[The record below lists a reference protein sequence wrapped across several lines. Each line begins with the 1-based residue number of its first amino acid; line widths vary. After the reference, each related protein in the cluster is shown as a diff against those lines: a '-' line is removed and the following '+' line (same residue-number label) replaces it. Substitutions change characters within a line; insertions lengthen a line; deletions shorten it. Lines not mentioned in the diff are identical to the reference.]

1 MREAQTYIF
10 ICMCTA
16 LAITISIPNV
26 HGAIGLAGGA
36 ANKTE
41 YANNSVIVRFKST
54 ARSTSVFASG
64 LQAADPV
71 LSRSL
76 AMSSNMR
83 GGSLSTPSSI
93 YKRTNLYRI
102 TDGSSVE
109 KKVAELKALPDVA
122 LAEPNR
128 LVTIMKTP
136 SDGQYIYQWHL
147 PKIAAPVA
155 WDTVTG
161 SKHVKV
167 CVIDSGAR
175 IDHPDL
181 AANIIKGW
189 NVMKSESD
197 PEFYNFNDTLG
208 HGTHV
213 AGLTAAVGNNARGIS
228 GVSWQIGLLICKFI
242 SDSGTG
248 AIWDA
253 IFCMRLCEEEGAL
266 IYNNSW
272 GGLTTPDSLGDEIA
286 ALEASGGL
294 FVAAAGNNASNLDLY
309 PRYPASYDS
318 PNQITVAATTPSD
331 NRAGF
336 SDYGPNTVH
345 IAAPGEGLLSTTHD
359 GGYGQLSGTS
369 MATPV
374 VAGAA
379 ALLQAM
385 SLNANGTP
393 LSPSRIRSI
402 LMETVDP
409 MPWGGLSTI
418 SKGRLNVAKA
428 VMQLKAEL
436 GGYTAPPKPAAVVPP
451 APMLPQAARN
461 PPSPPAP
468 EIPSSNLNTTV
479 STPECGTSALRGQT
493 AFQSSVSNSY
503 NASYALNGDCRNDM
517 SEYFSSCAVTD
528 PSLSNPWWTAPLP
541 ERTDVVA
548 VSITTRADCCWNAIG
563 GAIIY
568 IGNGAWTSAD
578 SRASFTECG
587 RVAAEGIPRGQRTT
601 ITCNSPTKGS
611 SVAIY
616 LPKLK
621 TSLILCEVDVTLAEA
636 GGDSIAS
643 LPKAA
648 TAAGVSGRGPK
659 AQALA
664 VMNSE
669 QGSAKRKRLR
679 SILSAI

>member
-1 MREAQTYIF
+1 M
-10 ICMCTA
+10 
-16 LAITISIPNV
+16 
-26 HGAIGLAGGA
+26 
-36 ANKTE
+36 
-41 YANNSVIVRFKST
+41 
-54 ARSTSVFASG
+54 
-64 LQAADPV
+64 
-71 LSRSL
+71 
-76 AMSSNMR
+76 
-83 GGSLSTPSSI
+83 
-93 YKRTNLYRI
+93 
-102 TDGSSVE
+102 E
-109 KKVAELKALPDVA
+109 KKIAELKALPDVD
-122 LAEPNR
+122 LAEPNH

-136 SDGQYIYQWHL
+136 SDGKYNYQWHL

-161 SKHVKV
+161 SNNVKV

-189 NVMKSESD
+189 NTMKSESD
-197 PEFYNFNDTLG
+197 PEFVNYNDTLG

-213 AGLTAAVGNNARGIS
+213 AGLTAAVGNNARGVS

-242 SDSGTG
+242 GDSGTG

-272 GGLTTPDSLGDEIA
+272 GGLSTPDSLGDEIA

-294 FVAAAGNNASNLDLY
+294 FVAAAGNSGSNLDEY
-309 PRYPASYDS
+309 PQYPASYDS
-318 PNQITVAATTPSD
+318 PNQITVAATTSSD
-331 NRAGF
+331 NKAGF
-336 SDYGPNTVH
+336 SDYGPQTVH
-345 IAAPGEGLLSTTHD
+345 IAAPGEGVLSTTSD
-359 GGYGQLSGTS
+359 GGYGQMSGTS

-393 LSPSRIRSI
+393 LTPSRIRSL
-402 LMETVDP
+402 LMETVDS
-409 MPWGGLSTI
+409 MPWGGLATI
-418 SKGRLNVAKA
+418 SGGRLNVAKA
-428 VMQLKAEL
+428 VTQLKAEL
-436 GGYTAPPKPAAVVPP
+436 GGYTAPPKPDAVVPLT
-451 APMLPQAARN
+451 PMLPQTERN
-461 PPSPPAP
+461 PPSPPVS
-468 EIPSSNLNTTV
+468 ETPSSDLNTTA

-503 NASYALNGDCRNDM
+503 NASYAVNGDCRNDM
-517 SEYFSSCAVTD
+517 SEYFSSCAATD
-528 PSLSNPWWTAPLP
+528 PSLSNPWWTAPLS
-541 ERTDVVA
+541 EQADVVA

-568 IGNGAWTSAD
+568 IGNGTWSSAD

-601 ITCNSPTKGS
+601 ITCDRPIKGS
-611 SVAIY
+611 SVAVN

-621 TSLILCEVDVTLAEA
+621 TSLILCEVDVTLDEA
-636 GGDSIAS
+636 GGGSIAS
-643 LPKAA
+643 LPKTI
-648 TAAGVSGRGPK
+648 TAAGVLGQGSK
-659 AQALA
+659 AQTPA
-664 VMNSE
+664 MKNSG
-669 QGSAKRKRLR
+669 QGFAKRKRLR
-679 SILSAI
+679 SILNAI